1 MAAILSLS
9 FWLTVSLLSAAWV
22 WTSRIF
28 STVRFRKD
36 HPTLEPIGPSGL
48 GADPP
53 KVSVIIPARNEEK
66 NIGHCL
72 THLFKN
78 DYPNFEIIV
87 VDDRSSDHTTHLL
100 ENFAK
105 LSPVPLR
112 VVRIQKLPEGW
123 TGKNYAMQTGSKAA
137 TGDWFLFVDA
147 DTTHTLSSIS
157 TAVQKALDSKIDLLT
172 LTPET
177 ESVTFW
183 EKTVQPL
190 AIGSLAVWF
199 DSKKLANGQFLLVS
213 RKAYEAVGGNE
224 AVKLKVVE
232 DIELAKEMA
241 RKGFSVKLFDG
252 TKLYRTRMYT
262 SLKEILTGWTRI
274 LTHLFEKNVFRILE
288 KIAMFTVFSILPFA
302 VLAAETAL
310 ALSESARFSEDLFIL
325 SLAVSIL
332 IVAVRFAGNRMLR
345 TDPWYA
351 FLHPLGSLVM
361 VWILLI
367 CAGRILRGRPS
378 VWKGESYV

>member
-1 MAAILSLS
+1 MAAILCLN
-9 FWLTVSLLSAAWV
+9 FWLTVSLLSAALVWV
-22 WTSRIF
+22 SRIF
-28 STVRFRKD
+28 STATFRKN
-36 HPTLEPIGPSGL
+36 HPALEPIGPSGL
-48 GADPP
+48 GALPP

-78 DYPNFEIIV
+78 DYPNLEIVV
-87 VDDRSSDHTTHLL
+87 VDDRSSDHTGHLL

-112 VVRIQKLPEGW
+112 IVRIEKLPEGW
-123 TGKNYAMQTGSKAA
+123 TGKNYAMQAGSKAA
-137 TGDWFLFVDA
+137 SGDWFLFADA
-147 DTTHTLSSIS
+147 DTTHTVSSVS
-157 TAVQKALDSKIDLLT
+157 TVVQKAMDSKIDFLT
-172 LTPET
+172 LAPET

-199 DSKKLANGQFLLVS
+199 DSTKLANGQFLLVS

-224 AVKLKVVE
+224 AVKQKVVE
-232 DIELAKEMA
+232 DIELAKVVA
-241 RKGFSVKLFDG
+241 RAGFSAKLFDG

-262 SLKEILTGWTRI
+262 SLREILTGWTRI

-288 KIAMFTVFSILPFA
+288 KIAMFAVFSILPFL
-302 VLAAETAL
+302 VLTAEAAL
-310 ALSESARFSEDLFIL
+310 AWRGSPRFSENLFIL
-325 SLAVSIL
+325 SLTVSIL
-332 IVAVRFAGNRMLR
+332 IVAVRFVGNRMLR

-361 VWILLI
+361 VWILLV
-367 CAGRILRGRPS
+367 CAGRVLRGRPS
-378 VWKGESYV
+378 VWKGESYA

>member
-1 MAAILSLS
+1 MAAILSLN
-9 FWLTVSLLSAAWV
+9 FWLTVSLFAATWV
-22 WTSRIF
+22 WISRIF
-28 STVRFRKD
+28 STVRFRKN
-36 HPTLEPIGPSGL
+36 HPALEPTGPSGL
-48 GADPP
+48 GAAPP
-53 KVSVIIPARNEEK
+53 KISVIIPARNEEK

-72 THLFKN
+72 TYLFKN
-78 DYPNFEIIV
+78 DYPNFEIVV
-87 VDDRSSDHTTHLL
+87 VDDRSNDHTPHLL
-100 ENFAK
+100 ENFSK

-112 VVRIQKLPEGW
+112 VVRIEKLPEGW

-147 DTTHTLSSIS
+147 DTTHTPSSIS
-157 TAVQKALDSKIDLLT
+157 TAIQKALDSKIDLLT

-199 DSKKLANGQFLLVS
+199 DSTKLANGQFLLVS
-213 RKAYEAVGGNE
+213 RRSYEAVGGNE
-224 AVKLKVVE
+224 VVRQKVVE
-232 DIELAKEMA
+232 DIELAKEVA
-241 RKGFSVKLFDG
+241 RAGFCVRLLDG

-274 LTHLFEKNVFRILE
+274 LTHLFEKNLFRILE
-288 KIAMFTVFSILPFA
+288 KIAMFAVFSILPFA
-302 VLAAETAL
+302 VLAVEAAFAL
-310 ALSESARFSEDLFIL
+310 GGSPSFSQNLLIL
-325 SLAVSIL
+325 SFAVSTL
-332 IVAVRFAGNRMLR
+332 IVAVRFVGNRMLK

-367 CAGRILRGRPS
+367 CAGRILSGRPS
-378 VWKGESYV
+378 LWKGESYV